1 LIRRATISPLLQAV
15 AIMSAGKFLFAIQD
29 VIIKEMSAGYPVHQ
43 IMTIRGLVA
52 VPLLLILIH
61 FTSGLKIFGS
71 GIYVLRREAKV
82 EPRPIAYTGLT
93 RR

>member
-1 LIRRATISPLLQAV
+1 MSPLLQAV
-15 AIMSAGKFLFAIQD
+15 AIMTAGKFLFAIQD
-29 VIIKEMSAGYPVHQ
+29 VIIKKISAGYPVHQ

-52 VPLLLILIH
+52 IPRLLTLIH

-82 EPRPIAYTGLT
+82 EPRPIAYAGLS